1 MPEPTSDQPPT
12 IPALPPECQALPELT
27 EQQFQQWRHHP
38 VSRMVLRFLADR
50 SQALE
55 VVAVQRLKAGTLD
68 GPLQGELRGR
78 MLELDDCAGIQL
90 PAIREFYG
98 VEGVE
103 RK

>member
-1 MPEPTSDQPPT
+1 
-12 IPALPPECQALPELT
+12 
-27 EQQFQQWRHHP
+27 
-38 VSRMVLRFLADR
+38 
-50 SQALE
+50 
-55 VVAVQRLKAGTLD
+55 VQRLKAGTLD